1 MTWTTYNILE
11 TSLYTAVDY
20 HSIKTT
26 KIKTCK
32 TQQFVSPVNGIIRRE
47 SNSNRLLYSWNT
59 NYFWIRFPF
68 MGDPIYGWNRMMGFI
83 GF

>member
-47 SNSNRLLYSWNT
+47 SNSNRLLYS
-59 NYFWIRFPF
+59 
-68 MGDPIYGWNRMMGFI
+68 
-83 GF
+83 